1 MKILLVAASLAA
13 LVPAAAQAQETRVEE
28 RVVIMAGPGGPM
40 DIGDE
45 GLTREAFIA
54 RHNQMFD
61 HMDANQDGILT
72 REEMQAMHAMMME
85 RMGGMHGGD
94 GDHSGHAGHGGGEGD
109 HAGHAGHGGGE
120 GDHSGHAGHAGG
132 NDAHAGHAEHGSEGD

>member
-13 LVPAAAQAQETRVEE
+13 LIPAAAQAQETRVEE
-28 RVVIMAGPGGPM
+28 RVVVMAGPGGPM

-85 RMGGMHGGD
+85 RMGGMHGGG
-94 GDHSGHAGHGGGEGD
+94 GDHSGHAGHAGHSGGEGD
-109 HAGHAGHGGGE
+109 HAGHAGH
-120 GDHSGHAGHAGG
+120 AGG
-132 NDAHAGHAEHGSEGD
+132 SDAHAGHAEHGSEGD